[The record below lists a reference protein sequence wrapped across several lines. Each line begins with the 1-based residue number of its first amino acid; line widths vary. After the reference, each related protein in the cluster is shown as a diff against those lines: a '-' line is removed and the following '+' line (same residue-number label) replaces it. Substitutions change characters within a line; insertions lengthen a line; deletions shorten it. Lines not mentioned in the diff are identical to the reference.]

1 MLQSRRQ
8 GQWGT
13 AEYDKAAIHGVNQ
26 RAYKAL
32 EVRNTNEYFKIYL
45 IVINITAFAM
55 MGIDKKRAKKHE
67 WRIPEARLFGAAF
80 IGGGTGA
87 VLGMYFFRH
96 KTKHWYFVVGMP
108 LIMILNFAIIYLLAI
123 YCFK

>member
-32 EVRNTNEYFKIYL
+32 EVRNTDEYFKIYLALYL

-67 WRIPEARLFGAAF
+67 WRIPEARLFGAALL
-80 IGGGTGA
+80 GGGPGA
-87 VLGMYFFRH
+87 VLGMYFSDTRQNI
-96 KTKHWYFVVGMP
+96 G
-108 LIMILNFAIIYLLAI
+108 ILL
-123 YCFK
+123 

>member
-1 MLQSRRQ
+1 MLAM
-8 GQWGT
+8 GT
-13 AEYDKAAIHGVNQ
+13 AEYDRAAIHGVNQ

-32 EVRNTNEYFKIYL
+32 ELRSTNEYFKIYLALYL

-55 MGIDKKRAKKHE
+55 MGVDKKRAKKHE
-67 WRIPEARLFGAAF
+67 WRIPEARLFGAALL
-80 IGGGTGA
+80 GGGTGA

>member
-1 MLQSRRQ
+1 MLAVFRGIQMNILK
-8 GQWGT
+8 
-13 AEYDKAAIHGVNQ
+13 YIL
-26 RAYKAL
+26 AL
-32 EVRNTNEYFKIYL
+32 YL

>member
-1 MLQSRRQ
+1 M
-8 GQWGT
+8 
-13 AEYDKAAIHGVNQ
+13 
-26 RAYKAL
+26 
-32 EVRNTNEYFKIYL
+32 
-45 IVINITAFAM
+45 INITAFTM

-67 WRIPEARLFGAAF
+67 WRIPEARLFGAALL
-80 IGGGTGA
+80 GGGPGA

-123 YCFK
+123 YCFN

>member
-1 MLQSRRQ
+1 MNILK
-8 GQWGT
+8 
-13 AEYDKAAIHGVNQ
+13 YIL
-26 RAYKAL
+26 AL
-32 EVRNTNEYFKIYL
+32 YL

-67 WRIPEARLFGAAF
+67 WRIPEARLFGAALL
-80 IGGGTGA
+80 GGGPGA

-96 KTKHWYFVVGMP
+96 KTKHWYFVAGMP